1 MAKKS
6 TMSKADKSTV
16 KAIKAFNERLR
27 YARRKYGVES
37 EIVEDM
43 INQARHVV
51 KLRWIRDRTGEEV
64 ISTGK
69 ENLGVLKYAWER
81 EEFNRYISNNSARN
95 LLNASVYTRD
105 LYRKGLKGLR
115 GKAKTEAEERF
126 YKDYKFM
133 VEMYNLIWKD
143 VYEQTEGDSNERRER
158 ANRCYTAAK
167 HELQYS
173 TVKMYSKG
181 KLDVHELVEILDY
194 GTPLDIII
202 KRKYGNIQPS
212 HPQTKADKDNALNE
226 IATHD
231 DYFDTN
237 NDDYFDT
244 GSSYFDDFGSD

>member
-1 MAKKS
+1 MPKKP
-6 TMSKADKSTV
+6 MSKADKNTV

-27 YARRKYGVES
+27 YARRRYGADS

-51 KLRWIRDRTGEEV
+51 KLRWIRDKTGEEV

-69 ENLGVLKYAWER
+69 ENVGVLKRAWER
-81 EEFNRYISNNSARN
+81 EEFSRYVSNNSARN

-105 LYRKGLKGLR
+105 IYLRGLSGLR
-115 GKAKTEAEERF
+115 GKAKTLAEERF

-143 VYEQTEGDSNERRER
+143 VYEQTEGDSDERKAR
-158 ANRCYTAAK
+158 ADRCYTAAK
-167 HELQYS
+167 NEIQYS
-173 TVKMYSKG
+173 TVKLYSKG
-181 KLDVHELVEILDY
+181 KLTVDELVEILDY
-194 GTPLDIII
+194 GLSLQDIIN
-202 KRKYGNIQPS
+202 RKFGNIQ
-212 HPQTKADKDNALNE
+212 HPQTKADKDEALNE

-237 NDDYFDT
+237 NDDYFD
-244 GSSYFDDFGSD
+244 DFGSDYP